1 MIDIHSHILSGLDD
15 GAKSMDETLAMIGQL
30 HAAGFKTL
38 IGTPH
43 VMEGKQ
49 YLSPQDI
56 LAAIEDVRQHVAK
69 AGLSVQIL
77 PGAENYIFPE
87 MAKWASEGKLLTL
100 GNTGKYLLLELPMLD
115 IPRYTEQVF
124 FELQVKGFTPI
135 LAHPER
141 YRDLAD
147 QPERLLEWARKGVLF
162 QLDLRSVSGRYGPR
176 PQRLAELMLHSDLV
190 HFIGSDAH
198 GVARSELAYQKALER
213 VRGIVGEIRYRE
225 LVVGNALEV
234 VEGRAIQG
242 NKEYSLKEE
251 VRKTERRG
259 FWSRLG
265 WGSVRKSC

>member
-1 MIDIHSHILSGLDD
+1 MIDIHSHILPGLDD
-15 GAKSMDETLAMIGQL
+15 GAKSIDETLEILRQL
-30 HAAGFKTL
+30 LAAGFKTV
-38 IGTPH
+38 IATPH

-49 YLSPQDI
+49 YLSPKDI
-56 LAAIEDVRQHVAK
+56 LAALENVRQHVAR
-69 AGLSVQIL
+69 AGLSVQLL

-87 MAKWASEGKLLTL
+87 MAKWAGEGKLLTL

-147 QPERLLEWARKGVLF
+147 QPERLIEWARRGVLF

-176 PQRLAELMLHSDLV
+176 PQRLAKLMLQSDLV

-198 GVARSELAYQKALER
+198 GVARSGLAYQEALER
-213 VRGIVGEIRYRE
+213 VRGLVGEAQFQE
-225 LVVGNALEV
+225 LVVGNAREV
-234 VEGRAIQG
+234 VEGRAVL
-242 NKEYSLKEE
+242 NNREYCLKEE
-251 VRKTERRG
+251 VRKTEGRG
-259 FWSRLG
+259 FWGRVG
-265 WGSVRKSC
+265 WATVR